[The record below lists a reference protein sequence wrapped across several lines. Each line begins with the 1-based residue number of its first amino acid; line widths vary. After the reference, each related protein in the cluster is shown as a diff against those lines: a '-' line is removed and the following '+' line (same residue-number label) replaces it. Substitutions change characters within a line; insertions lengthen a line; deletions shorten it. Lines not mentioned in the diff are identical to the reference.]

1 MLHTKTIVVPE
12 SRQLDVLSRLLER
25 RGASVWRCPLVRI
38 NDAPDPK
45 PIIEWLRKFIA
56 SPPKLLVLFTGE
68 GLSRLLKTAAKH
80 GLQENFVSALGRTAI
95 LSRGPKPA
103 RILRQ
108 LSLRPEY
115 GAQPAT
121 TEGVIEALRLLNIEG
136 CRIGVQL
143 YGSNP
148 NEKLMAYLN
157 TRSVEVEPV
166 SPYVYADDA
175 DDGKVRDL
183 ILALSDGSVDMIAF
197 TSKTQVE
204 RLFRVANRYD
214 FVSPLTRG
222 LQATTVVAVGPV
234 VERYLEERAIV
245 VSLVPDERYFMKP
258 MVQKIVDV
266 VRDKNLA

>member
-1 MLHTKTIVVPE
+1 
-12 SRQLDVLSRLLER
+12 
-25 RGASVWRCPLVRI
+25 
-38 NDAPDPK
+38 
-45 PIIEWLRKFIA
+45 
-56 SPPKLLVLFTGE
+56 
-68 GLSRLLKTAAKH
+68 
-80 GLQENFVSALGRTAI
+80 
-95 LSRGPKPA
+95 
-103 RILRQ
+103 
-108 LSLRPEY
+108 
-115 GAQPAT
+115 
-121 TEGVIEALRLLNIEG
+121 
-136 CRIGVQL
+136 
-143 YGSNP
+143 
-148 NEKLMAYLN
+148 MAYLN

-234 VERYLEERAIV
+234 VERYLEERDIV